1 MYLGFH
7 SGKEPLVGGDE
18 IEPQSSGQ
26 TKDIFE

>member
-18 IEPQSSGQ
+18 IEPQSSGADQ
-26 TKDIFE
+26 GYL